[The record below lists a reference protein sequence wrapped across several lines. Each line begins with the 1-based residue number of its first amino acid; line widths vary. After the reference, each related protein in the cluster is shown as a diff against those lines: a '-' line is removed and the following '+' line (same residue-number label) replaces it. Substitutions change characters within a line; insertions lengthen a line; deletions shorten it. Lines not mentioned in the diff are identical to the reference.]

1 MKKNNLLQSTKLTP
15 LVLALGVLLTGC
27 ATTQHATSPQHI
39 SDPKQT
45 LSDAVQSQLKSS
57 FGYQTTVSV
66 SVPKSDDVA
75 TDATPSCEQEHDVAY
90 IELLKSA
97 KDDYARIASDSIT
110 IKEAYLACVNDKMS
124 VNQYKPFDFEKFYQ
138 ENRSLESS
146 ELEQKFI
153 DELHQHALS
162 QNDALSMSTPQHDP
176 QAAKKAKLLD
186 EYLIK
191 PAKITVKGNYQP
203 LAGVITAIPEARYTA
218 KNLNSAINQPIYID
232 LKSGVMYLWADNIGL
247 FQGIVLDKELGDK
260 WKDKW
265 LAFSLNDGSLPPE
278 FAKDFIKSYLKAK
291 KESFLALDGTHMR
304 QVDAQSVLDLP
315 NFAKN
320 LDDNTQQIITNSQT
334 IIQNTPDNKS
344 LAYSRYVFADTLY
357 NDLTTKYPQLADG
370 EIYREYDIID
380 GESHVNVSTPIRQ
393 TAEPSDDADT
403 PTTPQINSQK
413 FITLILNVLKSQ
425 VNQYYHVKLPNQDE
439 YTKEPPVWHYGIN
452 NGKISWLHHRTRF
465 QMVNQIKHLTANSS
479 NDPIYIDTLTLIEP
493 RTKHELDRLPSHV
506 RTPNAANS
514 IDAFAYGNEFI
525 KKFTNNNPY
534 LPISPNVL
542 LGTPTTFNDLDGVDD
557 LGDEYDLDL
566 DNLDEKDSLDEV
578 Q

>member
-1 MKKNNLLQSTKLTP
+1 
-15 LVLALGVLLTGC
+15 
-27 ATTQHATSPQHI
+27 
-39 SDPKQT
+39 
-45 LSDAVQSQLKSS
+45 
-57 FGYQTTVSV
+57 
-66 SVPKSDDVA
+66 
-75 TDATPSCEQEHDVAY
+75 
-90 IELLKSA
+90 
-97 KDDYARIASDSIT
+97 
-110 IKEAYLACVNDKMS
+110 
-124 VNQYKPFDFEKFYQ
+124 
-138 ENRSLESS
+138 
-146 ELEQKFI
+146 
-153 DELHQHALS
+153 
-162 QNDALSMSTPQHDP
+162 
-176 QAAKKAKLLD
+176 
-186 EYLIK
+186 
-191 PAKITVKGNYQP
+191 
-203 LAGVITAIPEARYTA
+203 
-218 KNLNSAINQPIYID
+218 
-232 LKSGVMYLWADNIGL
+232 MYLWADNIGL

-320 LDDNTQQIITNSQT
+320 LDNNTQQIITSSQT
-334 IIQNTPDNKS
+334 IIQNAPDNKS

-357 NDLTTKYPQLADG
+357 NELTTKYPQLADG

-413 FITLILNVLKSQ
+413 FITLILNILKSQ

-439 YTKEPPVWHYGIN
+439 YTKEPSVWHYGIN
-452 NGKISWLHHRTRF
+452 NGKISWLHHRTQF

-493 RTKHELDRLPSHV
+493 PTKHELDRLPSHA
-506 RTPNAANS
+506 RTPNASNS

-542 LGTPTTFNDLDGVDD
+542 LGAPTTFNDLDGVDD

-566 DNLDEKDSLDEV
+566 DNLDETDSLDEA